1 MTTTKDILK
10 PGRQSPPFL
19 FTPPEIT
26 PALVRAAIMAVVIAL
41 SPLMLWAFWGFLA
54 ERAVPEP
61 RNTIFLWADPFFGVV
76 AMALLPQVLHR
87 DAGAPTWAVDEER
100 EGRALRFGIAVI
112 LCATLSGSALPAAA
126 VAITSLS
133 GRRRSGW
140 MFPTIFAAT
149 FVGGYYTGGQIIP
162 RAEWELAV
170 GAALAIT
177 SLVLLGLY
185 LGSRRDLL
193 ASLRREAD
201 AARRGQAA
209 LEAEARQEERTR
221 IAREMHDAVSH
232 RLALVALHAGA
243 LEYRDDLSPAALR
256 EAVGVIRT
264 GVHDAQEELRATL
277 QVLRSD
283 AGDTR
288 PAPTLADLA
297 ALVDEVRAAGARV
310 DLRAD
315 LPVGAELPAGAS
327 AHLHRVVQESLTNA
341 VKHAPGVPITVV
353 VEGEPEAGVRV
364 EVRNRLPGRRVDA
377 PGSRVGLVGL
387 KERLALVGGTFA
399 AAPEAGSFVV
409 RAWVPWTS

>member
-1 MTTTKDILK
+1 MKSNTLTAQ
-10 PGRQSPPFL
+10 QSDALPKL
-19 FTPPEIT
+19 LTLPEIT
-26 PALVRAAIMAVVIAL
+26 PRLVRAAIMVVVVAL

-54 ERAVPEP
+54 ERAIPEP
-61 RNTIFLWADPFFGVV
+61 RNTVFFWADPIFGVL
-76 AMALLPQVLHR
+76 AMALLPQVLYR
-87 DAGAPTWAVDEER
+87 DAGAPTWAVDEAR
-100 EGRALRFGIAVI
+100 ETRALRFGIAVI

-126 VAITSLS
+126 VAISSLA
-133 GRRRSGW
+133 GRRNPRW
-140 MFPTIFAAT
+140 LFPTIFSAT

-177 SLVLLGLY
+177 SLFLLGLY

-201 AARRGQAA
+201 TARRGQAA

-243 LEYRDDLSPAALR
+243 LEYRDDLSPAKLR
-256 EAVGVIRT
+256 EAVGVIRA

-283 AGDTR
+283 DGDTR

-297 ALVDEVRAAGARV
+297 TLVEEVRAAGASV

-315 LPVGAELPAGAS
+315 LPPDADLPAGAS

-341 VKHAPGVPITVV
+341 VKHAPGAPITVV
-353 VEGEPEAGVRV
+353 VEGEPDAGVRV
-364 EVRNRLPGRRVDA
+364 EVRNRLLGRKVDA

-387 KERLALVGGTFA
+387 AERLELVGGTFA
-399 AAPEAGSFVV
+399 AGPERGSFVV